1 MSYESRQCLAAEHLS
16 ICSKCHAAL
25 HCSYL
30 KFKACLLVLKKA
42 LVNVILLR
50 SDLILEHIIAKK
62 IEG

>member
-1 MSYESRQCLAAEHLS
+1 MKAGSAWPQNTSAFVAS
-16 ICSKCHAAL
+16 VM
-25 HCSYL
+25 L